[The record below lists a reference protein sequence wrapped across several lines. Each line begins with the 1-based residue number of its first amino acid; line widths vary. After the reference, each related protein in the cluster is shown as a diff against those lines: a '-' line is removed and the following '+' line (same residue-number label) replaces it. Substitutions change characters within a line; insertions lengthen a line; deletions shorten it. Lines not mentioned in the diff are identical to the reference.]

1 MRQGGGG
8 GRASSPP
15 RGALAGIRRDAKASS
30 VTGATPLPSGGA
42 WSNCAWRSLVSLS
55 RGGGCATPKAT
66 DATDIVLPCAAFLNG
81 KAWHPMNYR
90 NQKALFEAEQLEAK
104 RREADAKAKA
114 EFAEQAELF
123 RNLATL
129 PGKERQ
135 RLQAAEQVAFMYQKP
150 PGYDAMRE
158 REAAAPA
165 AQPSGEGDAAAAA
178 SDGRPRLGAPVVR
191 VQCLRCRGFGHEAS
205 ACQQPRVGQPLLASR
220 LLEDPLTLMRAR
232 AELATHAKFEY
243 RGVGVDARPADAQL
257 LLDDGAEVPGQGHA
271 ARPPETD
278 ALAALVH
285 VHASGGD
292 EAVRATLEA
301 MPEKQRKRLIRA
313 YDRLRKAE
321 RRAREQ
327 AAVAAARAFLD
338 TAAAGGDARHVADT
352 AGLGHRSKRRKRHP
366 RRDDEGDSCSKDNTV

>member
-1 MRQGGGG
+1 
-8 GRASSPP
+8 
-15 RGALAGIRRDAKASS
+15 
-30 VTGATPLPSGGA
+30 
-42 WSNCAWRSLVSLS
+42 
-55 RGGGCATPKAT
+55 
-66 DATDIVLPCAAFLNG
+66 
-81 KAWHPMNYR
+81 MNYR

-123 RNLATL
+123 RNMATL

-165 AQPSGEGDAAAAA
+165 AQPSGEGDAAAAVA

-191 VQCLRCRGFGHEAS
+191 VQCLRCRSFGHEAS

-243 RGVGVDARPADAQL
+243 RGVGVDARPADAPL
-257 LLDDGAEVPGQGHA
+257 LLDDGAGAPRHGNA

-292 EAVRATLEA
+292 EAVRAALEA
-301 MPEKQRKRLIRA
+301 MPEKQRKQLIRA

-338 TAAAGGDARHVADT
+338 TAAAGGDAKHVADT
-352 AGLGHRSKRRKRHP
+352 SGLGHRSKRRKRH
-366 RRDDEGDSCSKDNTV
+366 RRREGGGVGDSGSKDSTV

>member
-1 MRQGGGG
+1 MCC
-8 GRASSPP
+8 
-15 RGALAGIRRDAKASS
+15 LA
-30 VTGATPLPSGGA
+30 
-42 WSNCAWRSLVSLS
+42 
-55 RGGGCATPKAT
+55 
-66 DATDIVLPCAAFLNG
+66 CAAFLNG

-114 EFAEQAELF
+114 EFAEQAEIF
-123 RNLATL
+123 RNMATL

-158 REAAAPA
+158 REAAAPV
-165 AQPSGEGDAAAAA
+165 AQPSREGDVAAAAVA

-205 ACQQPRVGQPLLASR
+205 SCQQPRVGQPLLASR

-243 RGVGVDARPADAQL
+243 RGVGVDARPADAPL
-257 LLDDGAEVPGQGHA
+257 LLDDGAGAPGQGHA

-292 EAVRATLEA
+292 EAVRAALEA
-301 MPEKQRKRLIRA
+301 MPEKQRKQLIRA

-321 RRAREQ
+321 RRSREQ

-338 TAAAGGDARHVADT
+338 TAAAGGDAKHVADT
-352 AGLGHRSKRRKRHP
+352 SGLGHRHKRRKRHSASP
-366 RRDDEGDSCSKDNTV
+366 KGKRRRRREEGDSCSKDSTV

>member
-1 MRQGGGG
+1 
-8 GRASSPP
+8 
-15 RGALAGIRRDAKASS
+15 
-30 VTGATPLPSGGA
+30 
-42 WSNCAWRSLVSLS
+42 
-55 RGGGCATPKAT
+55 
-66 DATDIVLPCAAFLNG
+66 
-81 KAWHPMNYR
+81 MNYR

-104 RREADAKAKA
+104 RKEADAKARA

-123 RNLATL
+123 RNMASL

-158 REAAAPA
+158 REASTVAAPA
-165 AQPSGEGDAAAAA
+165 EGDAAAAA
-178 SDGRPRLGAPVVR
+178 AVTDGRPRLGAPVVR

-205 ACQQPRVGQPLLASR
+205 ACVQPRVGQPLLNSR

-243 RGVGVDARPADAQL
+243 KGVGVDARPSDAPL
-257 LLDDGAEVPGQGHA
+257 LLDDGAGAQQPANGA
-271 ARPPETD
+271 ATMPPETD

-292 EAVRATLEA
+292 EAVRAALEA
-301 MPEKQRKRLIRA
+301 MPEKQRKQLIRS
-313 YDRLRKAE
+313 YDKLRKAE

-338 TAAAGGDARHVADT
+338 TAVAGGEVRHVADT
-352 AGLGHRSKRRKRHP
+352 HGAGHRSKRR
-366 RRDDEGDSCSKDNTV
+366 RRRSASPKSRRRRRKAGSESSSKDSTV